1 MFKRNTIL
9 TGAALML
16 ALAAPV
22 AAQDA
27 TPDTVVATVDGKD
40 ITLGHMMATKAQLPA
55 QYQSLPD
62 EVLFNGILDQLI
74 QQTVLAGSLDGE
86 VSAPAQR
93 MIDNETRA
101 ILAGIVLEQVANNAV
116 SDEAVQA
123 AYDERFA
130 DAEPSTEF
138 NASHILVETEEKAQ
152 ELVTELEGGAD
163 FADLAREHSTGPSGP
178 NGGDLGWFGKGMMV
192 PEFEEAVVSLEVG
205 GVSAPVQTQFGW
217 HVVKLNET
225 RDQEAPTLDEVKDDL
240 TAEIQQQ
247 AVAAKIE
254 ELVAAA
260 DVEKAE
266 EGSID
271 PAILNNV
278 EAE

>member
-22 AAQDA
+22 AAQDT

-74 QQTVLAGSLDGE
+74 QQTVLAGSLNGE

-101 ILAGIVLEQVANNAV
+101 ILAGIVLEQVADNAV